1 MVQSRRTTAG
11 LLINENEPLL
21 LEDLTELFER
31 LVPKDV
37 VPTAR
42 LSSARGNR
50 GGTHRNFC

>member
-37 VPTAR
+37 VPTAT
-42 LSSARGNR
+42 A
-50 GGTHRNFC
+50 